1 MNETN
6 WVLGARDGL
15 PASAPPADTLWVQQA
30 RTDYLGGV
38 TLEAMGGGQAR
49 LRLQVAGGFVTIEP
63 AQRPRYHYYVG
74 DHLGSV
80 RLVVDEYGEVEQY
93 NDFYAYGSQ
102 TSHGR
107 GAGLQPYKFT
117 GKELETTHGQCL
129 YDFGARWLDPL
140 LPRWTS
146 TDPLAE
152 AYYHVSPYAYC
163 AGNPVSFVDP
173 DGMGINDVNE
183 LEGVTIVGE
192 RKKWYV
198 MDKSWYEWRKTYQR
212 EQKKSSK
219 ISDDNEPGGSGSSN
233 WRDKLKDAIEKA
245 KEGLST
251 VGLLSYGKSVSKHYK
266 KGDYKEWTD
275 SKGRKRTSKELEKQA
290 NGKYKKGVQG
300 IRNSE
305 KFAREAAAPFK
316 TAGKW
321 LGRIT
326 VGLDGII
333 LIVDPSWENAG
344 NFVVSAACLHPY
356 VTMAVTGAYF
366 NGKRNESKSPL
377 GGDSQRT
384 RRKSPGGEDY

>member
-1 MNETN
+1 MTHSYREI
-6 WVLGARDGL
+6 WAVKGGGGARN
-15 PASAPPADTLWVQQA
+15 
-30 RTDYLGGV
+30 
-38 TLEAMGGGQAR
+38 
-49 LRLQVAGGFVTIEP
+49 LR
-63 AQRPRYHYYVG
+63 R
-74 DHLGSV
+74 
-80 RLVVDEYGEVEQY
+80 
-93 NDFYAYGSQ
+93 
-102 TSHGR
+102 HGR
-107 GAGLQPYKFT
+107 
-117 GKELETTHGQCL
+117 HGCN
-129 YDFGARWLDPL
+129 GRWNKPL
-140 LPRWTS
+140 TS

-183 LEGVTIVGE
+183 LEGATIVGE
-192 RKKWYV
+192 RKKRYV
-198 MDKSWYEWRKTYQR
+198 MDKSWYEWKKNNQR

-219 ISDDNEPGGSGSSN
+219 ISDDNEPGGSGPVD
-233 WRDKLKDAIEKA
+233 WKDAIEKA
-245 KEGLST
+245 KEALSEIGT
-251 VGLLSYGKSVSKHYK
+251 FSSGYGATKHYK
-266 KGDYKEWTD
+266 HGDYREWTD

-344 NFVVSAACLHPY
+344 YVVVSDVCNIEAEISSLS
-356 VTMAVTGAYF
+356 
-366 NGKRNESKSPL
+366 RSK
-377 GGDSQRT
+377 
-384 RRKSPGGEDY
+384 

>member
-15 PASAPPADTLWVQQA
+15 PASATPADTLWVQQA

-38 TLEAMGGGQAR
+38 TLEAMGGGPAR

-63 AQRPRYHYYVG
+63 AQQPRYHYYVG

-183 LEGVTIVGE
+183 LEGATIVGE
-192 RKKWYV
+192 RKKRYV
-198 MDKSWYEWRKTYQR
+198 MDKSWYEWKKNNQR
-212 EQKKSSK
+212 EQEQTSK
-219 ISDDNEPGGSGSSN
+219 ISDDNEPGGSGPSN

-245 KEGLST
+245 KKALSEMST
-251 VGLLSYGKSVSKHYK
+251 LSAAYGETKHYE
-266 KGDYKEWTD
+266 KGDYREWTD

-305 KFAREAAAPFK
+305 KFAKAAAAPWK
-316 TAGKW
+316 TAGQW
-321 LGRIT
+321 LGGII
-326 VGLDGII
+326 VGLDVLI
-333 LIVDPSWENAG
+333 LIDDPSWENAG
-344 NFVVSAACLHPY
+344 YVVVSAVCLRTCVGIGLLGGGINY
-356 VTMAVTGAYF
+356 M
-366 NGKRNESKSPL
+366 RNERKVPI
-377 GGDSQRT
+377 GDSQRT
-384 RRKSPGGEDY
+384 RRKSPGGENY

>member
-1 MNETN
+1 MHSYREI
-6 WVLGARDGL
+6 WAVKGGGGAR
-15 PASAPPADTLWVQQA
+15 S
-30 RTDYLGGV
+30 
-38 TLEAMGGGQAR
+38 
-49 LRLQVAGGFVTIEP
+49 LR
-63 AQRPRYHYYVG
+63 R
-74 DHLGSV
+74 
-80 RLVVDEYGEVEQY
+80 
-93 NDFYAYGSQ
+93 
-102 TSHGR
+102 HGR
-107 GAGLQPYKFT
+107 
-117 GKELETTHGQCL
+117 HGCN
-129 YDFGARWLDPL
+129 GRWNKPL
-140 LPRWTS
+140 TS

-198 MDKSWYEWRKTYQR
+198 IDKSWYEWRKTYQR
-212 EQKKSSK
+212 EQQKSSK
-219 ISDDNEPGGSGSSN
+219 ISDDNEPGGSEPSN

-305 KFAREAAAPFK
+305 KFAREAAAPWK

-326 VGLDGII
+326 VGLDVLI
-333 LIVDPSWENAG
+333 LIDDPSWENAG
-344 NFVVSAACLHPY
+344 YVVVSAVCLRTCVGIGLLGGGINY
-356 VTMAVTGAYF
+356 M
-366 NGKRNESKSPL
+366 RNERKVPI
-377 GGDSQRT
+377 GDSQRT
-384 RRKSPGGEDY
+384 RRKSPGGENY

>member
-6 WVLGARDGL
+6 WTLGAHDGL
-15 PASAPPADTLWVQQA
+15 PASATPADTLWVQQA

-38 TLEAMGGGQAR
+38 TLEAMGGGPAR

-163 AGNPVSFVDP
+163 AGNPVSYVDP

-183 LEGVTIVGE
+183 LEGATIVGE
-192 RKKWYV
+192 RKKRYV
-198 MDKSWYEWRKTYQR
+198 MDKSWFEWRMTYQR
-212 EQKKSSK
+212 EQEQTSK
-219 ISDDNEPGGSGSSN
+219 ISDDNEPGGSGRIRYY
-233 WRDKLKDAIEKA
+233 RDKNGKICGEIQEVVVVGYLPSTRQNFNIDAAVLYLNAHAYATYSRETCGRCARAVRLALEAGGINTNPHPISAKDYEPYLKKWGFTKIPRSDYDPIK
-245 KEGLST
+245 GDIR
-251 VGLLSYGKSVSKHYK
+251 VFQNYPGGSKHGHIDMY
-266 KGDYKEWTD
+266 
-275 SKGRKRTSKELEKQA
+275 
-290 NGKYKKGVQG
+290 NGKQWVSDYF
-300 IRNSE
+300 E
-305 KFAREAAAPFK
+305 KNDFPGNGYRLHNTFSIF
-316 TAGKW
+316 
-321 LGRIT
+321 R
-326 VGLDGII
+326 
-333 LIVDPSWENAG
+333 WE
-344 NFVVSAACLHPY
+344 Y
-356 VTMAVTGAYF
+356 
-366 NGKRNESKSPL
+366 
-377 GGDSQRT
+377 
-384 RRKSPGGEDY
+384 

>member
-6 WVLGARDGL
+6 WTLGARDGL

-38 TLEAMGGGQAR
+38 TLEAMGGGPAR

-163 AGNPVSFVDP
+163 AGNPVSYVDP
-173 DGMGINDVNE
+173 DGMGIKDVNE
-183 LEGVTIVGE
+183 LEGATIVGE
-192 RKKWYV
+192 RKKERELPI
-198 MDKSWYEWRKTYQR
+198 YEWSQNTNPEKS
-212 EQKKSSK
+212 SSK
-219 ISDDNEPGGSGSSN
+219 ISDDNEPGGSGPVD
-233 WRDKLKDAIEKA
+233 WKDAIEKA
-245 KEGLST
+245 KEALSEIGT
-251 VGLLSYGKSVSKHYK
+251 FSSGYGATKHYK
-266 KGDYKEWTD
+266 HGDYREWTD
-275 SKGRKRTSKELEKQA
+275 SKGRKRTSKELAKQA

-316 TAGKW
+316 NAGNL
-321 LGRIT
+321 LGIIA
-326 VGLDGII
+326 VGLDGFI
-333 LIVDPSWENAG
+333 LYKDPSWENAG
-344 NFVVSAACLHPY
+344 KLAISGASAVSTEVGLLVLFGEIRMRQHERAAEKFKH
-356 VTMAVTGAYF
+356 A
-366 NGKRNESKSPL
+366 R
-377 GGDSQRT
+377 SQQ
-384 RRKSPGGEDY
+384 Y

>member
-1 MNETN
+1 MTHSYQND
-6 WVLGARDGL
+6 WAVSSGGGARN
-15 PASAPPADTLWVQQA
+15 
-30 RTDYLGGV
+30 
-38 TLEAMGGGQAR
+38 
-49 LRLQVAGGFVTIEP
+49 LRRHSSPNENLA
-63 AQRPRYHYYVG
+63 
-74 DHLGSV
+74 
-80 RLVVDEYGEVEQY
+80 
-93 NDFYAYGSQ
+93 Q

-192 RKKWYV
+192 KK
-198 MDKSWYEWRKTYQR
+198 KERELPIYEWSQNTNPEKS
-212 EQKKSSK
+212 SSK
-219 ISDDNEPGGSGSSN
+219 ISDDNEPGGSGPVD
-233 WRDKLKDAIEKA
+233 WKDAIEKA
-245 KEGLST
+245 KKALSEIGT
-251 VGLLSYGKSVSKHYK
+251 FSSGYGATKHYK
-266 KGDYKEWTD
+266 HGDNREWTD

-305 KFAREAAAPFK
+305 KFARDAAAPWK
-316 TAGKW
+316 TAGTV
-321 LGRIT
+321 LGFVVAAYDGIQLIKDPCRENMGT
-326 VGLDGII
+326 FALSGASALWSEVGLLVLFG
-333 LIVDPSWENAG
+333 ETRMQQHER
-344 NFVVSAACLHPY
+344 AAEK
-356 VTMAVTGAYF
+356 F
-366 NGKRNESKSPL
+366 KRAR
-377 GGDSQRT
+377 SQQ
-384 RRKSPGGEDY
+384 Y